1 MVLELDMVIGYYEK
15 FGLFYLVDV
24 NFVVW
29 SFLYLLDLVKKLYVV
44 IKVKDELDLVIK
56 DELDMIFLLDVN
68 FEVFFSSDFVKVE
81 LI

>member
-1 MVLELDMVIGYYEK
+1 M
-15 FGLFYLVDV
+15 
-24 NFVVW
+24 
-29 SFLYLLDLVKKLYVV
+29 VKKLYVV
-44 IKVKDELDLVIK
+44 IKVKDELDLVIKDKLDLEIK

>member
-1 MVLELDMVIGYYEK
+1 M
-15 FGLFYLVDV
+15 
-24 NFVVW
+24 
-29 SFLYLLDLVKKLYVV
+29 VKKLYVV
-44 IKVKDELDLVIK
+44 IKVKDELDLVMKDKLDLVIK